1 MSSPTLRVLSV
12 PEDGSMSSGSITPRS
27 AASPRQVRFFVT
39 AKKSKIFTR
48 EKLLLPAMMY
58 CRFHEQQ
65 LFRKIERKF
74 SPSSSSSFAV
84 IKHLKHSS
92 EKFHWRWSVAR
103 YAKGKLYFASNLTSK
118 LLIFS
123 VEDVRWKNLNLR
135 L

>member
-74 SPSSSSSFAV
+74 SSSSASFAV
-84 IKHLKHSS
+84 IKHLKYSS
-92 EKFHWRWSVAR
+92 EKFHCRWSVAR
-103 YAKGKLYFASNLTSK
+103 FAKRSSTSRAILLPNYLYFPLRTCGKRFLT
-118 LLIFS
+118 
-123 VEDVRWKNLNLR
+123 
-135 L
+135 

>member
-1 MSSPTLRVLSV
+1 MDRCLAVPLHPAQLHLHDRCASSS
-12 PEDGSMSSGSITPRS
+12 
-27 AASPRQVRFFVT
+27 RQRK
-39 AKKSKIFTR
+39 AKIFTR
-48 EKLLLPAMMY
+48 GKLLLPAMMY

-74 SPSSSSSFAV
+74 SSSSASFAV

-92 EKFHWRWSVAR
+92 EKFHCRWSVAR